1 MITNEL
7 KNDIIEKKELTTW
20 EQRKFEKMNN
30 NFLEAI
36 KRREMKGEI
45 LMKDLA
51 TVDRIEGD
59 YAVCELLD
67 GSMVN
72 IPVKDFKEKVSEG
85 DIFDLE
91 VKPVGGKL
99 SYNVEK
105 KNIEEM
111 EIRRQKILEK
121 LNKIN
126 NKSYPPGIN

>member
-1 MITNEL
+1 MLTNEL
-7 KNDIIEKKELTTW
+7 KNDIIKENELRTW
-20 EQRKFEKMNN
+20 EQRKFEKLNS

-36 KRREMKGEI
+36 KRYEIKEEI

-67 GSMVN
+67 GNMVD
-72 IPVKDFKEKVSEG
+72 IPIKNFKEKVSEG

-91 VKPVGGKL
+91 IKSVNGKV
-99 SYNVEK
+99 SYNIEK
-105 KNIEEM
+105 KNLEEM
-111 EIRRQKILEK
+111 EIRRKRILEK

-126 NKSYPPGIN
+126 NK